1 MQLKNKKNKKSALT
15 LSCHFLITI
24 RLNCYEKYVQELKK
38 KQEERVEWLRKKL
51 YIKMNSSHI
60 DSKQYIDIY
69 IHEIISLLSKIMLLT
84 KLTK

>member
-24 RLNCYEKYVQELKK
+24 RLNCYEKYVQEETRRKSWMVK
-38 KQEERVEWLRKKL
+38 KKL